1 MDVQQGVLLK
11 GNKVL
16 NVKSIKIETQ
26 IVENKETSRDI
37 INSRGET

>member
-1 MDVQQGVLLK
+1 MDVQQDALLK

-16 NVKSIKIETQ
+16 NAKSIKIETQ

-37 INSRGET
+37 INSRGEI